1 MTARIKF
8 DDDKV
13 VLIMWDEENEAVY
26 VAVID
31 GDNTITDTIS
41 LSDGGDNS

>member
-13 VLIMWDEENEAVY
+13 VLIMWDEDREEVY
-26 VAVID
+26 IRVID
-31 GDNTITDTIS
+31 GDTSKTATIS
-41 LSDGGDNS
+41 LGGGLS

>member
-13 VLIMWDEENEAVY
+13 VVILWNEDDEEVAI
-26 VAVID
+26 AVIN
-31 GDNTITDTIS
+31 GDDVKTATIS
-41 LSDGGDNS
+41 LGGGLS

>member
-13 VLIMWDEENEAVY
+13 VLIMWDEDNEAVY
-26 VAVID
+26 VAVIA
-31 GDNTITDTIS
+31 GDSSYNDTIS
-41 LSDGGDNS
+41 LSGLD

>member
-13 VLIMWDEENEAVY
+13 VLIMWDEDNEAVY
-26 VAVID
+26 VAVLD
-31 GDNTITDTIS
+31 GDASYTDTIA
-41 LSDGGDNS
+41 LNDVE